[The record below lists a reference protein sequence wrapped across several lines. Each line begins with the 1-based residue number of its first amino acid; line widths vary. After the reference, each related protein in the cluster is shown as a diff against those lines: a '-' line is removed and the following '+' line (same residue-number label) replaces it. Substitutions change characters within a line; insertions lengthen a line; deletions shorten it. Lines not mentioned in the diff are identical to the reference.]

1 MQLLKDHKLFSMFTN
16 CKVWKRLVAFLV
28 HIVSS
33 VGIEVDTTKTEAV
46 NKFPR
51 PLRPMDFQRFCVY
64 PGIIG
69 DLLRVSPLFLLQ

>member
-1 MQLLKDHKLFSMFTN
+1 MLSLATVRFGLA
-16 CKVWKRLVAFLV
+16 LVAFLG

-69 DLLRVSPLFLLQ
+69 DLLMDFNPLLFL